1 LPPKARDHLTMARPW
16 HAPLLFVCLLATAA
30 AGAWALHIANRDE
43 SVRDFQDHQLHTVT
57 TLAAVVQTGLTGASR
72 TLRLLAAATAGEDR
86 RTIDTLLDRERR
98 CEAPPCPSAIAVYDR
113 AATPIASAV
122 RPVALDADQLAAAAA
137 WAGDPANVA
146 GVRTV
151 IARSAMPALVFIVPR
166 GSARGPAGGGFVA
179 EEVPFDSLFAATKTP
194 EDAPY
199 ALLVVSNAGDVMYR
213 SGHPEMRLNNIYRRD
228 GRCASCHQSLAHVE
242 RMIAIRRGLLQYS
255 VHDTPQLAAVAPV
268 SFEGETWTA
277 AAIAPA
283 SGAVGVVTNELRQ
296 LGLLGSLTAVGFGVA
311 VHVMWRERR
320 RRQDADL
327 EALRQA
333 DVERSHSALTAIN
346 ATLESAAAEWRRTVD
361 TIDAAI
367 LVLDPHGVIKRMNRV
382 AAALLPAPTFSWL
395 GQPSANL
402 AQLPPWDTA
411 LSLAFE
417 ALERNAVSMA
427 RVRVPGTGSTWDLWC
442 RAPERPD
449 HQHAVVVVA
458 RDVTAIVELQASLR
472 RSETMAALGLVV
484 AGVAHEVRNPL
495 FAISSLVDAW
505 ALQPQASSP
514 RLVTALRHEVQR
526 LKTLMTELLEYGSPS
541 VSELSPHRLAP
552 LVDEAVNACRHEA
565 QAGGVRIAAAVPADI
580 EVRSDPGRLARVF
593 INLLQ
598 NAVQHSTR
606 GATVTL
612 SARRVAADPAVEID
626 VCDDGPGFAAEDLA
640 RLFTPFFSRRVG
652 GFGLGLA
659 ITERIVGEH
668 GGRLAAANRDT
679 GGAKLTVTLPLGP
692 PHQLPAPLEDAC
704 RVEEPNPARR

>member
-1 LPPKARDHLTMARPW
+1 MARPW

-43 SVRDFQDHQLHTVT
+43 SVRDFQDQQLHAATTV
-57 TLAAVVQTGLTGASR
+57 AAVVQTGLTGASR

-86 RTIDTLLDRERR
+86 RTIGTLLERERR

-113 AATPIASAV
+113 AATPVASAV
-122 RPVALDADQLAAAAA
+122 RPVALDAGQLAAAAA
-137 WAGDPANVA
+137 WAGDSANVA
-146 GVRTV
+146 GVRTA
-151 IARSAMPALVFIVPR
+151 IARSATPALVLIAPLGAPLAAPLGAPR
-166 GSARGPAGGGFVA
+166 GAAAGGFVA
-179 EEVPFDSLFAATKTP
+179 EELPFDSLFAATKTP
-194 EDAPY
+194 EDALY
-199 ALLVVSNAGDVMYR
+199 ALLVVSNAGDVLYR

-228 GRCASCHQSLAHVE
+228 ARCATCHQSLAHVE
-242 RMIAIRRGLLQYS
+242 RMIAIRRGILQYS

-427 RVRVPGTGSTWDLWC
+427 RVRVPGNGSTWDLWC
-442 RAPERPD
+442 RAPERRD
-449 HQHAVVVVA
+449 HQRAVVVVA

-514 RLVTALRHEVQR
+514 RLVSALRHEVQR

-552 LVDEAVNACRHEA
+552 LVEEAVNACRHEA
-565 QAGGVRIAAAVPADI
+565 QAGGVRIAVAVPGDI

-598 NAVQHSTR
+598 NAVQHSTQ

-640 RLFTPFFSRRVG
+640 RLFTPFFSRRPG

-692 PHQLPAPLEDAC
+692 PHQLPAPPEDVC
-704 RVEEPNPARR
+704 RVEESNPARR